1 VATLRKTI
9 LANDQFYHIFNRGV
23 EKRDIFTDKRE
34 YKRALGT
41 LKYYQY
47 RNLAIKFSKFLVQTP
62 QNQEKILTQ
71 IVKPGNKLVDIVS
84 FCLMP
89 NHFHFLIKQ
98 LSDNGISTFIANF
111 TNSYTKY
118 FNTKHDW
125 NGSLIQGPFKS
136 VYIESNEQLIHLSR
150 YIHLNPVT
158 SYIIKE
164 KGLESY
170 PWSSLKEYLE
180 SEEAFC
186 QKEIITKQ
194 FHSVNDYKNFVFD
207 QISYSQ
213 ELDKIKHLIIEE

>member
-1 VATLRKTI
+1 MATLRKTV

-23 EKRDIFTDKRE
+23 ERREIFTDKRE

-47 RNLAIKFSKFLVQTP
+47 KNLAVKFSKFLVQTP
-62 QNQEKILTQ
+62 QNQEKILSQ
-71 IVKPGNKLVDIVS
+71 IIKSENKLVDIIS

-89 NHFHFLIKQ
+89 NHFHFLLKQ
-98 LSDNGISTFIANF
+98 LCDHGISTFIANF

-118 FNTKHDW
+118 FNTKHER

-136 VYIESNEQLIHLSR
+136 VYVESNEQLIHLSR
-150 YIHLNPVT
+150 YIHLNPVA

-164 KGLESY
+164 QKLETY
-170 PWSSLKEYLE
+170 PWSSLREYLE
-180 SEEAFC
+180 LEKGFC
-186 QKEIITKQ
+186 QKEIVIEQ
-194 FHSVNDYKNFVFD
+194 FRSVNDYKNFVFD

-213 ELDKIKHLIIEE
+213 ELDKIKHLITEE